1 MSNAVSLSRSIAWP
15 DFLDIL
21 ASYSSDYACAQ

>member
-1 MSNAVSLSRSIAWP
+1 MSNVMSFSRTIAWP